1 MKRTTIM
8 LPEDLKI
15 RALNRANRLG
25 LSLGGFIRE
34 SIERALKPKGGN
46 PIDDDPFFSD
56 TVVFEAK
63 TPADL
68 AKNHDEYLYGD
79 GM

>member
-1 MKRTTIM
+1 M
-8 LPEDLKI
+8 
-15 RALNRANRLG
+15 
-25 LSLGGFIRE
+25 
-34 SIERALKPKGGN
+34 ERALKPKGGN
-46 PIDDDPFFSD
+46 PIDGDSFFSD
-56 TVVFEAK
+56 TAVFEAK

>member
-15 RALNRANRLG
+15 RALTRAKRLG
-25 LSLGGFIRE
+25 LSLGAFIRD
-34 SIERALKPKGGN
+34 SIERALIPKTDN
-46 PIDDDPFFSD
+46 LIDDDPFFSD

-79 GM
+79 EM